1 MGSVL
6 EHKWC
11 TNRVRAVLDCHLS
24 AGVVFEERSL

>member
-11 TNRVRAVLDCHLS
+11 INSVRAVLDCHLS